1 MTVKGIALWWLAC
14 LTFCVIVWVF
24 AIIGLVHVVGGCQ
37 AEKIDPAP
45 IVKHL
50 PTDNRQ
56 GISGAKKNEPTDD
69 NFWQSLLRDRGHGSG
84 SGRGGFE
91 MRLYGGK

>member
-37 AEKIDPAP
+37 AEKVEPAP
-45 IVKHL
+45 TVN
-50 PTDNRQ
+50 PTCPPTTGKEFQ
-56 GISGAKKNEPTDD
+56 ELKKWRSVNNE
-69 NFWQSLLRDRGHGSG
+69 W
-84 SGRGGFE
+84 FE
-91 MRLYGGK
+91 